1 MRRTIL
7 VAVALCCFAVAQSA
21 NSNSCHAGAT
31 ENERVMKDAARSLTF
46 PQPDNRAYMLEKHSG
61 ADLSQVGVIFGYGD
75 NGAACRDIADTLTER
90 NVLLSKVVGYA
101 DKYECNPIDLDR

>member
-61 ADLSQVGVIFGYGD
+61 ADLVKGIGL
-75 NGAACRDIADTLTER
+75 ALCWRH
-90 NVLLSKVVGYA
+90 
-101 DKYECNPIDLDR
+101 